1 MKVDAVHTRAFAT
14 PSEFANWLAKH
25 HAHESEIWLKIHKKS
40 SGVASVTWAEAV
52 IEALAWGWIDG
63 VKKAYDEN
71 SWLQRFTPRKP
82 KSNWSTRNR
91 ENAERLIDNGRMQL
105 PGLAHVE
112 AARRDGRWEQ
122 AYAGSADMVMP
133 AAFLSALKKNATA
146 MAFYATMGRASQ
158 FTIYYRL
165 QTAKSP
171 TTLSKRV
178 TAILAQLTRGK
189 IP

>member
-1 MKVDAVHTRAFAT
+1 MDAFHTRAFAT

-71 SWLQRFTPRKP
+71 SWLQRFTPRKK

-91 ENAERLIDNGRMQL
+91 EHAERLIDTGRMQL
-105 PGLAHVE
+105 PGLVHVE

-133 AAFLSALKKNATA
+133 AAFLAALKKNGKA
-146 MAFYATMGRASQ
+146 MTFYATMGRASQ

-171 TTLSKRV
+171 TALSKRV